1 MSESPSAAV
10 PRWPSTRIDMKTFL
24 LCALLF
30 LSGCATPLP
39 QTPPAG
45 IPASIVAPEVRVGD
59 SRTYQLHDGYTR
71 IAKGTY
77 RYTVTAIEPQRM
89 SVQVTRDGQP
99 AGTQVFTRD
108 WNWIEKPMTNLQNF
122 RYSPP
127 YPALPFPLEAGKSW
141 QAYVQAT
148 DPATGKSNR
157 VRIDG
162 EVLGWERVKV
172 PAGEFDALKVRRVV
186 YAGNEDYDRGEEHIR
201 EIDWYAPL
209 LGQSVKQVSSS
220 EYLDKRASCDDGYC
234 DDWVRND
241 WNVME
246 LVSAVRGVAT
256 EPR

>member
-1 MSESPSAAV
+1 
-10 PRWPSTRIDMKTFL
+10 MKTFL

-45 IPASIVAPEVRVGD
+45 IPASIAAPEVRVGD

-71 IAKGTY
+71 ISKGTY
-77 RYTVTAIEPQRM
+77 RYTVTAIGPQRV
-89 SVQVTRDGQP
+89 SVEATHDGQP

-122 RYSPP
+122 RYNPP

-148 DPATGKSNR
+148 DPATGKTSR

-162 EVLGWERVKV
+162 DVLGWERVKV

-186 YAGNEDYDRGEEHIR
+186 YAGNADYDRGEENIR
-201 EIDWYAPL
+201 EFDWYAPL
-209 LGQSVKQVSSS
+209 LGQVVKQVSSS
-220 EYLDKRASCDDGYC
+220 TYLDKRQGCDDDYC
-234 DDWVRND
+234 DNWVRND

-246 LVSAVRGVAT
+246 LVSAVRGMAA